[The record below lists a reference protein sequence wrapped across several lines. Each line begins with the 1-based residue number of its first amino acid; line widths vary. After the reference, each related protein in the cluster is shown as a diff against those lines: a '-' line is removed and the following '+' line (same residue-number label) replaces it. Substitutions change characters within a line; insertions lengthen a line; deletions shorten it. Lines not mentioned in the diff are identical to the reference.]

1 MEACPSQKTCFQDR
15 DEAFRG
21 EFFRLPDATQV
32 KREFSFPRFSR
43 SFLRS
48 ATKKKKKGKKK
59 IVSQALSYTRIIHG
73 SQFSTR
79 KEREGGGGGERKY
92 LVPQIDFLTAAR
104 GQLFW
109 TRSRRLCIET
119 NRSSRVIVD
128 KLSFDT
134 ASSIRGILY
143 FRARKSLIVAVF
155 SRSSFFLFFSRRWSI
170 KMRIDRFLNESIML
184 SWILIFNI
192 NCYHIINSFH
202 SIINN
207 EY

>member
-1 MEACPSQKTCFQDR
+1 MKHFEAN
-15 DEAFRG
+15 
-21 EFFRLPDATQV
+21 FFVYPTQL
-32 KREFSFPRFSR
+32 KLNANSRFHALLAR
-43 SFLRS
+43 SFALRP
-48 ATKKKKKGKKK
+48 KKKKKGKKK

>member
-1 MEACPSQKTCFQDR
+1 MKHFEAN
-15 DEAFRG
+15 
-21 EFFRLPDATQV
+21 FFVYPTQL
-32 KREFSFPRFSR
+32 KLNANSRFHALLAR
-43 SFLRS
+43 SFALRP
-48 ATKKKKKGKKK
+48 KKKKRKKENRVTG
-59 IVSQALSYTRIIHG
+59 IVVHAHHPRIAIFH
-73 SQFSTR
+73 
-79 KEREGGGGGERKY
+79 EEGEGRGRERKY

-184 SWILIFNI
+184 S
-192 NCYHIINSFH
+192 
-202 SIINN
+202 
-207 EY
+207 

>member
-32 KREFSFPRFSR
+32 KREFSFPRSSR

-48 ATKKKKKGKKK
+48 ATKKKKKKRKKENRVTG
-59 IVSQALSYTRIIHG
+59 IVVHAHHPRIAIFH
-73 SQFSTR
+73 
-79 KEREGGGGGERKY
+79 EEGEGRGRERKY

-184 SWILIFNI
+184 S
-192 NCYHIINSFH
+192 
-202 SIINN
+202 
-207 EY
+207 